1 MKYLLKI
8 EAMSSQELLER
19 QKGLKYYAMETEEAL
34 SSLQTGPEGLSEEEA
49 KRRLEEFGPNELREE
64 KRVTPLSIFLDQFK
78 GILIIILILS
88 AIVSGY
94 IDIFIDHEAPL
105 DSYIIM
111 IIVVVNGII
120 GFIQEYR
127 AEKAVEAL
135 KKMVS
140 PRASVIRGGVERLVL
155 SKELVP
161 GDILLL
167 EEGTRVPA
175 DARLIETVILKMG
188 EAALTGESVP
198 VTKTTEVL
206 QGEVPVTDRTN
217 MVFMGTDATY
227 GRGKA
232 VITATGMSTEFGKIA
247 ESLQAVEEEASPLKK
262 RVEQLGRQLGLIA
275 VMLCIIIFAVGVLS
289 GIDLV
294 FMFMTAV
301 SMAVSA
307 VPEGLPAVITV
318 TLAWGVSR
326 MSREKAIVR
335 RLASVDTLGST
346 TVICSDKTG
355 TLTKN
360 EMTVSKL
367 YANRKIIGV
376 TGVGYEPKGSFLQN
390 GVELNSL
397 DEDLTTLLRLG
408 SLCNNAR
415 LEKDEN
421 GWQLLGDP
429 TEGALVV
436 AAAKAGMWREE
447 MEKQYPRIA
456 ELPFSS
462 IRKRMSTI
470 HATPEGRV
478 AYVKGAPEILLDFC
492 DRIYENGNVRRLYE
506 DEREQILEVIQQMAG
521 EGLRLLAMAYR
532 ELPDSLKDF
541 EPERVESQLVFVGL
555 AGMIDPPRVEVPEA
569 VKLCKQAG
577 IKSVM
582 ITGDHKLTAIAV
594 AKQIGL
600 LEAEGDPNVL
610 TGAELDGLSDEK
622 LENIVNET
630 AVYARVSPE
639 HKLRIVRALKQ
650 KGHVVAM
657 TGDGVNDAPAIKM
670 ADIGV
675 AMGIR
680 GTDVT
685 KEASDM
691 VLEDDNFAT
700 IVKAVEGGR
709 HIFDNIK
716 KYLRLMMSANFDEFF
731 EIIFCSLAGFPL
743 TLLPIQILWVNL
755 ISDGIP
761 AVALSMDPKEPDLM
775 QRRPRD
781 PKEGFLRPMWRFVV
795 YVATIDFILDMIPFL
810 YILTEG
816 FTFWGPWDESN
827 PLLLLARAENF
838 TSLVLYEVFL
848 AYVCRSETHS
858 ILGQGWKG
866 FTANKMLLYSMI
878 ASWILQ
884 FAILYT
890 PLAAVF
896 HVAPLPPFWLA
907 FTIIDTSSAFLILP
921 QKLLGGEV
929 TAKYLILFALFEIG
943 CVIMLFGS
951 YLHSFNAP
959 IFWIGVII
967 ALLSAREIYI

>member
-1 MKYLLKI
+1 
-8 EAMSSQELLER
+8 MSSQQLLEQ
-19 QKGLKYYAMETEEAL
+19 QKSLKYYTLEPDEVL
-34 SSLQTGPEGLSEEEA
+34 SSLQTGPAGLSEEDA
-49 KRRLEEFGPNELREE
+49 KRRLERFGPNELREE
-64 KRVTPLSIFLDQFK
+64 KRVTPLSIFLNQFK

-88 AIVSGY
+88 AIISGY
-94 IDIFIDHEAPL
+94 VDVFLDHEAPL

-135 KKMVS
+135 KRMVS
-140 PRASVIRGGVERLVL
+140 PRASVIREGAEKLVL

-161 GDILLL
+161 GDMLLL

-175 DARLIETVILKMG
+175 DARLIETVILKMD

-198 VTKTTEVL
+198 VTKTIDVL
-206 QGEVPVTDRTN
+206 QGEVPIVDRAN
-217 MVFMGTDATY
+217 MVFTGTDATY

-232 VITATGMSTEFGKIA
+232 VVTATGMNTEFGKIA
-247 ESLQAVEEEASPLKK
+247 ESLQAVEEEPSPLKQK
-262 RVEQLGRQLGLIA
+262 VEQMGRQLGLIA
-275 VMLCIIIFAVGVLS
+275 IICTIIIFAVGVIS
-289 GIDLV
+289 GINLV
-294 FMFMTAV
+294 FMFMIAV

-367 YANRKIIGV
+367 YANHKIVDV
-376 TGVGYEPKGSFLQN
+376 TGVGYEPKGKFLQN
-390 GVELNSL
+390 GMELTSL
-397 DEDLTTLLRLG
+397 DKDFTLLLRVG
-408 SLCNNAR
+408 GLCNNAR
-415 LEKDEN
+415 LEKAET
-421 GWQLLGDP
+421 GWQILGDP

-436 AAAKAGMWREE
+436 AAAKAGMQRDEL
-447 MEKQYPRIA
+447 EKQCPRTA

-470 HATPEGRV
+470 HVGLEGKT
-478 AYVKGAPEILLDFC
+478 AYVKGAPEIILELC
-492 DRIYENGNVRRLYE
+492 DRVLENGSARQLSE
-506 DEREQILEVIQQMAG
+506 KDQEQISEVIQQMAG
-521 EGLRLLAMAYR
+521 GGLRLLAMAYK
-532 ELPDSLKDF
+532 ELPDSSQDF
-541 EPERVESQLVFVGL
+541 EPELVESQLVFVGL
-555 AGMIDPPRVEVPEA
+555 AGMIDPPREEVPEA

-582 ITGDHKLTAIAV
+582 ITGDHKLTAVAV

-610 TGAELDGLSDEK
+610 TGAELDKLSDEE

-650 KGHVVAM
+650 KGHIVAM

-691 VLEDDNFAT
+691 ILEDDNFAT

-755 ISDGIP
+755 VSDGIP

-775 QRRPRD
+775 KRRPRN
-781 PKEGFLRPMWRFVV
+781 PKEGFLRPMWRFIIF
-795 YVATIDFILDMIPFL
+795 VATVDFILDMVPFL
-810 YILTEG
+810 YILTNG
-816 FTFWGPWDESN
+816 YTFWGPWNEND
-827 PLLLLARAENF
+827 PILLLARAENF

-848 AYVCRSETHS
+848 AFVCRSETHS
-858 ILGQGWKG
+858 VIGQGWRA
-866 FTANKMLLYSMI
+866 FISNKMLFFSLI
-878 ASWILQ
+878 GSWILQ
-884 FAILYT
+884 FSILYIP
-890 PLAAVF
+890 PLASVF

-907 FTIIDTSSAFLILP
+907 VTIIDTCSVFLIFP
-921 QKLLGGEV
+921 QKLIGEKV
-929 TAKYLILFALFEIG
+929 TVKYLILFVLFEAG
-943 CVIMLFGS
+943 CTIMLFGS
-951 YLHSFNAP
+951 YLHTFSGP
-959 IFWIGVII
+959 MFWIGVIV
-967 ALLSAREIYI
+967 ALLSARELYL

>member
-1 MKYLLKI
+1 
-8 EAMSSQELLER
+8 MSSQEPLE
-19 QKGLKYYAMETEEAL
+19 QKNLNYYAMQTEDALKNLQTSRRGLTEEQA
-34 SSLQTGPEGLSEEEA
+34 
-49 KRRLEEFGPNELREE
+49 RLRLAQFGPNELREE

-88 AIVSGY
+88 AVVSGY
-94 IDIFIDHEAPL
+94 VDVFVDHEAPI

-111 IIVVVNGII
+111 IIVIVNGII
-120 GFIQEYR
+120 GFIQEYK

-135 KKMVS
+135 KRMVS
-140 PRASVIRGGVERLVL
+140 PKARVIRDDTEKSVL

-167 EEGTRVPA
+167 EEGMRVPA
-175 DARLIETVILKMG
+175 DARLIETVILKMD

-198 VTKTTEVL
+198 VTKTIEAL
-206 QGEVPVTDRTN
+206 DGEVPVADRTS
-217 MVFMGTDATY
+217 MVFMGTNATY

-232 VITATGMSTEFGKIA
+232 VITATGMNTEFGKIA
-247 ESLQAVEEEASPLKK
+247 ESLQAVEEEASPLKQK
-262 RVEQLGRQLGLIA
+262 VEQMGRQLGLIA
-275 VMLCIIIFAVGVLS
+275 VISCLIIFAVGVVS
-289 GIDLV
+289 GINLI
-294 FMFMTAV
+294 FMFMIAV

-335 RLASVDTLGST
+335 RLASVDTLGCT

-355 TLTKN
+355 TLTRN

-367 YANRKIIGV
+367 YVNGQMVDV
-376 TGVGYEPKGSFLQN
+376 TGVGYEPEGSFLQ
-390 GVELNSL
+390 GGRKL
-397 DEDLTTLLRLG
+397 DSPGEDVATLLRVG
-408 SLCNNAR
+408 GLCNNAR
-415 LEKDEN
+415 LQRDEK
-421 GWQLLGDP
+421 GWQVLGDP

-436 AAAKAGMWREE
+436 ASAKAGLWRDE
-447 MEKQYPRIA
+447 MEKQYPRVA

-470 HATPEGRV
+470 HSTPRGRIV
-478 AYVKGAPEILLDFC
+478 CVKGAPEIVLDLC
-492 DRIYENGNVRRLYE
+492 DQVHENGCVRPLHEKDR
-506 DEREQILEVIQQMAG
+506 ERVLEATLEMAG
-521 EGLRLLAMAYR
+521 EGLRLLAMAYK
-532 ELPDSLKDF
+532 ESSDALK
-541 EPERVESQLVFVGL
+541 EVESQRVESQLVFVGL
-555 AGMIDPPRVEVPEA
+555 AGMIDPPRQEVPQA
-569 VKLCKQAG
+569 IQLCKEAG

-582 ITGDHKLTAIAV
+582 ITGDHKLTAVAV

-600 LEAEGDPNVL
+600 IERDGDLNVL
-610 TGAELDGLSDEK
+610 TGVELDKLSDEE
-622 LENIVNET
+622 LENLVNGT

-639 HKLRIVRALKQ
+639 HKLRIVTALKR

-685 KEASDM
+685 KEASDI

-716 KYLRLMMSANFDEFF
+716 KYIRLMMSANFDEFF
-731 EIIFCSLAGFPL
+731 EIIFCSLAGLPL
-743 TLLPIQILWVNL
+743 TLIPIQILWVNL

-761 AVALSMDPKEPDLM
+761 AVALSVDPKESDLM
-775 QRRPRD
+775 QRPPRD
-781 PKEGFLRPMWRFVV
+781 PKEGFLRPMWRFVIF
-795 YVATIDFILDMIPFL
+795 VATIDFILDMIPFL
-810 YILTEG
+810 YILTNG
-816 FTFWGPWDESN
+816 FTFWGPWDDNN

-848 AYVCRSETHS
+848 AYVCRSERHS

-866 FTANKMLLYSMI
+866 ITSNKMLFYSTI
-878 ASWILQ
+878 ASWVLQ
-884 FAILYT
+884 FTILYT
-890 PLAAVF
+890 PLATVF

-907 FTIIDTSSAFLILP
+907 ITILDTCAVFLIFP
-921 QKLLGGEV
+921 QKLLGGKV
-929 TAKYLILFALFEIG
+929 TLKYLVLFVFFELG
-943 CVIMLFGS
+943 CTIMLLGS
-951 YLHSFNAP
+951 YLHTFNAP
-959 IFWIGVII
+959 TFWIGLII
-967 ALLSAREIYI
+967 ALLAAREIYI